1 MASTPQPG
9 LFEDEELSAV
19 LAVGMAGSEKALSPA
34 QRRFNKL
41 VAEIERARAELAEW
55 QAAAAEAQSNAAAAL
70 PPRQAELRTLQRRM
84 VLQLD
89 ELLGAAAPKLTRRRR
104 DALRNALVKLVVDM
118 LEEED
123 DAELAALHDRHAD
136 LTLAEQAQFDAGMA
150 REMFGQML
158 GDDVLPEVEGASLDD
173 VLRAAHAHLNEQAE
187 AQQQHAQRKA
197 QRRAER
203 RRAQGKGPTKQEKLA
218 QARQEAGQSL
228 REVYRRLA
236 SALHPDRAPDAA
248 EQARRTGL
256 MQRANQAYEAQDL
269 LALLSLQIELEHI
282 DAAHLAGLADERV
295 QHYNLVLQ
303 EQLEALRGEI
313 IACMRGLGL
322 VRRGTRSPR
331 EIVRQLLAADLANI
345 ESTCAHVRADLAA
358 LADPKRRLPLID
370 AWAADDRDAG
380 MSDVDFAM
388 LGAIMGVDGPRR
400 RRRR

>member
-9 LFEDEELSAV
+9 LFEDQELSAV
-19 LAVGMAGSEKALSPA
+19 VPVGMAGSEKALSPV
-34 QRRFNKL
+34 QRRFNRL
-41 VAEIERARAELAEW
+41 VAEIEAARVELAEW
-55 QAAAAEAQSNAAAAL
+55 QAAAAEAQSSAAAAL
-70 PPRQAELRTLQRRM
+70 PPRQAELRALQRRM

-89 ELLGAAAPKLTRRRR
+89 ELLGAGAPKLTRRRR
-104 DALRNALVKLVVDM
+104 DALRHALVDLVADM
-118 LEEED
+118 LEHED

-136 LTLAEQAQFDAGMA
+136 LTLAEQAQFDADIA
-150 REMFGQML
+150 REMVGQML
-158 GDDVLPEVEGASLDD
+158 GDDVLPEAEGASLDD
-173 VLRAAHAHLNEQAE
+173 VMRAAHAHLNEKAE
-187 AQQQHAQRKA
+187 AQQQETQRKA

-203 RRAQGKGPTKQEKLA
+203 RRAQGKGPTKQEKLD

-248 EQARRTGL
+248 EQVRRTGL

-313 IACMRGLGL
+313 IECMRGLGL

-331 EIVRQLLAADLANI
+331 EIVGQLLAADLAKL
-345 ESTCAHVRADLAA
+345 ESTCAHLRADLAA

-370 AWAADDRDAG
+370 TWAAEDRDAG
-380 MSDVDFAM
+380 RMSDVDFAL
-388 LGAIMGVDGPRR
+388 LGAMMGVDEPRR
-400 RRRR
+400 RRR